1 MHDLLIK
8 NARICDGLG
17 APIFGGDLAVANGR
31 IAAIGKDVG
40 TAKESIDADGL
51 TLAPGIIDT
60 HTHYDAQITWDA
72 MATPSTSLGVTTVII
87 GNCGFTIAPAR
98 PAHRD
103 RIMRNLTQ
111 VEGMS
116 LAALRNGIK
125 WDFES
130 FPEYMNLLERQ
141 GIGPNVV
148 AFVGH
153 SSVRTYV
160 LGDDASSRTA
170 TDAEIEQMRAI
181 VAEAMRAG
189 AVGFSTTTAEAHNG
203 EGGIPMPSRLADKKE
218 LMRLTGVLGEQQRG
232 AFMITK
238 GEKTTVASLEEI
250 GAQTGRP
257 VIIAA
262 LLHDNLNPDGV
273 FQDLRDIAAARARG
287 HALIGAV
294 ACTPLTFEFSLRSPY
309 PLESFASW
317 QRAFRAT
324 PEELPGVLADRA
336 FRQAMKDELAVP
348 IKTRAFNGEWDKLFI
363 VQVADRANAA
373 VEGGSVGQLAAK
385 ANKHPLDWMFD
396 FALSEKLDTIFISTL
411 KNSDEGALTR
421 MLHDPNS
428 MISLS
433 DAGAHLTFF
442 CDAGFG
448 LHLLGYWVRER
459 GIMSLEQAVQKIT
472 SFPAR
477 VYGIRERGYLK
488 PGAWAD
494 LMLFDPAT
502 VARAPSRRTWDLP
515 SGASRLTCDPV
526 GLHGVWING
535 ARVLQDNKAIST
547 QRAPGKLLREF
558 AADQKLA

>member
-1 MHDLLIK
+1 VFDLLIK

-17 APIFGGDLAVANGR
+17 TPMFSADLAVANGR
-31 IAAIGKDVG
+31 IAAIGSDLG
-40 TAKESIDADGL
+40 TANETLDAQGL

-72 MATPSTSLGVTTVII
+72 MATPSTSLGVTTVIM

-98 PAHRD
+98 PQHRD
-103 RIMRNLTQ
+103 RLMRNLTQ

-116 LAALRNGIK
+116 LAALRSGIR

-130 FPEYMNLLERQ
+130 FPEYMDMLERQ

-160 LGDDASSRTA
+160 LGDEASSRTA
-170 TDAEIEQMRAI
+170 TDAEIE
-181 VAEAMRAG
+181 AMRGLVSQAMQAG

-218 LMRLTGVLGEQQRG
+218 LTTLAGVLGTQRRG
-232 AFMITK
+232 TFMITK
-238 GEKTTVASLEEI
+238 GETTSVAALEEI

-287 HALIGAV
+287 RALIGAI
-294 ACTPLTFEFSLRSPY
+294 ACTPLRFEFTLRSPY
-309 PLESFASW
+309 PLESFVAW

-324 PEELPGVLADRA
+324 PAELPGVLADPA
-336 FRQAMKDELAVP
+336 FRARMKEELAVP
-348 IKTRAFNGEWDKLFI
+348 VKTRAFNGEWDKLFI
-363 VQVADRANAA
+363 GLVADRAHANI
-373 VEGGSVGQLAAK
+373 EGGCVGELAAK
-385 ANKHPLDWMFD
+385 ANQHPLDWMFD
-396 FALSEKLDTIFISTL
+396 FALSEKLDTMFVSTL
-411 KNSDEGALTR
+411 KNSDEDALTR
-421 MLHDPNS
+421 MLRDPNS

-433 DAGAHLTFF
+433 DAGAHLTFL

-448 LHLLGYWVRER
+448 LHLLGYWVREKR
-459 GIMSLEQAVQKIT
+459 TLSLEQAVQKIT
-472 SFPAR
+472 SYPAQ

-502 VARAPSRRTWDLP
+502 IARGPTRRAWDLP
-515 SGASRLTCDPV
+515 AGASRLTCDPV

-535 ARVLQDNKAIST
+535 VRIVRENQAVSVP
-547 QRAPGKLLREF
+547 RAPGKLLREF
-558 AADQKLA
+558 SAEQQLS

>member
-8 NARICDGLG
+8 NARVYDGMG
-17 APIFGGDLAVANGR
+17 SPSFVADLAVAGGR
-31 IAAIGKDVG
+31 IAAVG
-40 TAKESIDADGL
+40 RDLGAARETVDAEGL
-51 TLAPGIIDT
+51 ALAPGIIDN

-72 MATPSTSLGVTTVII
+72 MATPSTALGVTSVVI

-98 PAHRD
+98 PEHRD

-116 LAALRNGIK
+116 LAALRSGIH

-130 FPEYMNLLERQ
+130 FPEYLNMLERQ
-141 GIGPNVV
+141 GTGPNVA

-160 LGDDASSRTA
+160 LGDEASSRAA
-170 TDAEIEQMRAI
+170 TPGEIDAMRKL
-181 VAEAMRAG
+181 VAEAMQAG
-189 AVGFSTTTAEAHNG
+189 AIGFSTTTAEAHNG
-203 EGGIPMPSRLADKKE
+203 EGGVPMPSRLADKNE
-218 LMRLTGVLGEQQRG
+218 LMTLTGVLGEQGRG
-232 AFMITK
+232 TFMITK
-238 GEKTTVASLEEI
+238 GEKTSIAALEEI

-257 VIIAA
+257 VVIAA

-287 HALIGAV
+287 RSLIGAV

-309 PLESFASW
+309 PLESFVTW

-324 PEELPGVLADRA
+324 SEQLPSVIADPSFRA
-336 FRQAMKDELAVP
+336 QMKEELAVP
-348 IKTRAFNGEWDKLFI
+348 VKTRAFNGEWDKLFI
-363 VQVADRANAA
+363 CQVADRANAEL
-373 VEGGSVGQLAAK
+373 EGGNVGHLAALAK
-385 ANKHPLDWMFD
+385 KHPLDWMFD
-396 FALSEKLDTIFISTL
+396 FALSERLETVFVSTL

-421 MLHDPNS
+421 MLRDPNS

-448 LHLLGYWVRER
+448 LHLLGHWVRER
-459 GIMSLEQAVQKIT
+459 GIMSLEQALQKIT
-472 SFPAR
+472 SDPAQ
-477 VYGIRERGYLK
+477 VFGIRERGYLK

-494 LMLFDPAT
+494 LMLFDPST
-502 VARAPSRRTWDLP
+502 VARGRSRRIWDLP

-535 ARVLQDNKAIST
+535 TRVVHDNRAVAQSST
-547 QRAPGKLLREF
+547 PGKLLREF
-558 AADQKLA
+558 SA